1 MMKNRSGK
9 SLIELVVVISV
20 MSIVMMI
27 AVRTITQLMRA
38 DAAGGKSLVA
48 GNSLARLAR
57 QFRRDVHDAEEA
69 ELLTIEENES
79 PRLHLKLTENTIA
92 EYRTFAEK
100 ILRTIRRG
108 EETTS
113 RETFHLPRGE
123 NRFEISGVET
133 SIISLVH
140 VRKTAE
146 FYEKSPSQTGE
157 KEIRIEAVRGRNHRY
172 LKQEN

>member
-20 MSIVMMI
+20 MSMVMMI

-38 DAAGGKSLVA
+38 DASGGKSLVA

-57 QFRRDVHDAEEA
+57 QFRRDVHNAEDAELVTA
-69 ELLTIEENES
+69 EENES

-92 EYRTFAEK
+92 EYRTFAGK
-100 ILRTIRRG
+100 ILRSIRRG

-123 NRFEISGVET
+123 NRFEISEEET
-133 SIISLVH
+133 SIIVLVH

-146 FYEKSPSQTGE
+146 SYENSPSHAPE
-157 KEIRIEAVRGRNHRY
+157 KEIHIEAIRGRNHRY